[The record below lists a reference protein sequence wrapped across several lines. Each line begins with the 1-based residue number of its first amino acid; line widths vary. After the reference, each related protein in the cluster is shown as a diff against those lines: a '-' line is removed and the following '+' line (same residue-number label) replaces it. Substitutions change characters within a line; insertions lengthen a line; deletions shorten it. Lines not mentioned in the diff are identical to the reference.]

1 LVRNGYIG
9 EIEEIK
15 VNVGGPYRLFDIP
28 VEETP
33 PEINWDMWVG
43 PAAYRGYHH
52 ILAPIYKPGEKM
64 IFPGWRH
71 YKPYGGGMIT
81 DWGAHM
87 FDIAQ
92 WGIGMDGSAPI
103 KYSPPK
109 GGGATNGMKMLY
121 KNGIVMTH
129 EDWGHGGV
137 RFMGTE
143 GTIDVSRGYLK
154 SNPESIV
161 KQKIKETDIRL
172 ERSENHYQNWID
184 AIKSRKQ
191 PICDVTIGHSTSA
204 LCNVINIAYELEKDL
219 EWNPRKEKFVND
231 EDANRLLHRPY
242 RGEWK
247 LEI

>member
-1 LVRNGYIG
+1 
-9 EIEEIK
+9 
-15 VNVGGPYRLFDIP
+15 
-28 VEETP
+28 
-33 PEINWDMWVG
+33 
-43 PAAYRGYHH
+43 
-52 ILAPIYKPGEKM
+52 M

-92 WGIGMDGSAPI
+92 WGIGMDGSAPN
-103 KYSPPK
+103 KYLPPK
-109 GGGATNGMKMLY
+109 GGGATKGMKMLY
-121 KNGIVMTH
+121 ENGIVMTH

-154 SNPESIV
+154 SNPETIV
-161 KQKIKETDIRL
+161 KQEIKGTDIRL
-172 ERSENHYQNWID
+172 ERSDNHYQNWID

-204 LCNVINIAYELEKDL
+204 LCNVINIAYELERDL
-219 EWNPRKEKFVND
+219 DWHPRKEKFLND

-242 RGEWK
+242 RGDWK
-247 LEI
+247 LRV